1 MNVDNG
7 QSGTTTTL
15 TDFVMELIRIDNE
28 KKLLNEDRK
37 AIVADYKDKLDVKTV
52 QAAIRFVRMRSKL
65 DVSDEEFD
73 NIVGALQRHINV

>member
-1 MNVDNG
+1 MNIDNG
-7 QSGTTTTL
+7 QSETTTTL

>member
-7 QSGTTTTL
+7 QSGTATTL

>member
-7 QSGTTTTL
+7 QSGTATTL
-15 TDFVMELIRIDNE
+15 TDFVMELIRIGNE